1 MFCPCIGKDVLAK
14 AKTGTGKTV
23 AFLVLLLALQLVDL
37 MSLAP
42 TELLQSHYLAVT
54 QSEYLTEFSPLFQL
68 PAIEVLSTLPHQ
80 RNQLRPP
87 INLLVMC
94 PTRELANQVAVEA
107 RKLLKYH
114 RSLGVQVVIGGTRL
128 TQEQRS
134 MQANPCQVV
143 GINCSVFTPSFDIF
157 TNTWYWSNRS
167 LLLHLEGLRII
178 WRTHLV
184 FLPDSKGLR
193 FLFLMKLTAYWI
205 WDLEEIL
212 RK

>member
-1 MFCPCIGKDVLAK
+1 
-14 AKTGTGKTV
+14 
-23 AFLVLLLALQLVDL
+23 LVLLLALQSISWFDVISCNRITADNLTDL
-37 MSLAP
+37 P
-42 TELLQSHYLAVT
+42 T
-54 QSEYLTEFSPLFQL
+54 LFQL

-107 RKLLKYH
+107 KKLLKYH

-143 GINCSVFTPSFDIF
+143 GINYSVFTRRFIYALTLDTGLIDPCCY
-157 TNTWYWSNRS
+157 TW
-167 LLLHLEGLRII
+167 
-178 WRTHLV
+178 
-184 FLPDSKGLR
+184 K
-193 FLFLMKLTAYWI
+193 A
-205 WDLEEIL
+205 
-212 RK
+212 